1 MQISSSWLTLGASL
15 SLLIPAWTAN
25 AQEFTTPLN
34 PLKVVSV
41 ESDTKQSDTKQSD
54 LSKNNSKSAL
64 NQNIEI
70 EITKAK
76 PEVKPQS
83 VKPAT
88 VFKIATAATATFTA
102 IPIAPSVASL
112 RVASQPKI
120 NASPKDTQ
128 QNLAK
133 ETPVSIEIKPL
144 DKSSSSVSAPVS
156 SPTSSQITTQ
166 PQIVS
171 STTEPA
177 RVIPSAVSANSGKLD
192 PAQTLVVPTT
202 LSQVKL
208 DITKPITLNEVVEL
222 VEKSSPDWIQAKIA
236 VDRARAVLDEAQA
249 GRAATVS
256 SSAQYTFTDSASGRL
271 SNINNNLSNN
281 TRSQSLSGTVG
292 VNYNIFDSGVND
304 STIRSA
310 ENNLRIAEASLNQA
324 RQTIRLSIV
333 TAYYNLQNT
342 DETIKIR
349 LKAVENAEKSLKDT
363 KARER
368 AGVGTKFD
376 VLQSDVSLANAKQEL
391 FNAEAAQL
399 IARRELS
406 RQINYPPT
414 VEITAADK
422 VAPVTAWKLS
432 REETILLAL
441 RNRAELDIRKLE
453 REVARDRATT
463 ALARLGPQVSVFANV
478 NAVTDFVGIGS
489 IGTGYQ
495 LGAKLDWSL
504 YDGGKASAQVNQF
517 KADQAT
523 AESNFEKAARQARYD
538 VEEAYINQESRLK
551 QIETATVAVKQAEEA
566 LRLSRLRLDAGVGT
580 QLEVITAES
589 DFTRADVNRVQAI
602 IGYNQSRAS
611 LERAVSGL

>member
-25 AQEFTTPLN
+25 AQEFTTSLQPLS
-34 PLKVVSV
+34 VVS
-41 ESDTKQSDTKQSD
+41 
-54 LSKNNSKSAL
+54 
-64 NQNIEI
+64 IEI
-70 EITKAK
+70 ARAK
-76 PEVKPQS
+76 PEAD
-83 VKPAT
+83 KPAT
-88 VFKIATAATATFTA
+88 VFPATVFPVATRATATFTA
-102 IPIAPSVASL
+102 IPIAPSVPSL
-112 RVASQPKI
+112 VSTSLVSTSTVSTFTLSTSTTTTESEPKSNI
-120 NASPKDTQ
+120 PQVIAAPSIPSPQ
-128 QNLAK
+128 
-133 ETPVSIEIKPL
+133 
-144 DKSSSSVSAPVS
+144 
-156 SPTSSQITTQ
+156 TSSQ

-177 RVIPSAVSANSGKLD
+177 RVIPSASAATSGKLD

-202 LSQVKL
+202 PSQVKL
-208 DITKPITLNEVVEL
+208 ENTKSITLNEVVEL
-222 VEKSSPDWIQAKIA
+222 VERSSPDWIQAKIA
-236 VDRARAVLDEAQA
+236 VDRARAVLEEAQA
-249 GRAATVS
+249 GRSATVS
-256 SSAQYTFTDSASGRL
+256 SSAQYTFTDSAQARL
-271 SNINNNLSNN
+271 SNINNNSSNN
-281 TRSQSLSGTVG
+281 TKNQLLSGTVG

-304 STIRSA
+304 STIRTA
-310 ENNLRIAEASLNQA
+310 ENNLRIAEANLNQA
-324 RQTIRLSIV
+324 RQTIRLSIA

-414 VEITAADK
+414 VEITAKDEVVP
-422 VAPVTAWKLS
+422 VAPWQLS

-463 ALARLGPQVSVFANV
+463 ALARLGPQVSVFANL
-478 NAVTDFVGIGS
+478 NAVTDFAGIGS

-495 LGAKLDWSL
+495 LGTRLEWNL
-504 YDGGKASAQVNQF
+504 YDGGRAAAQVNQF
-517 KADQAT
+517 KADQST
-523 AESNFEKAARQARYD
+523 AESNFEKTARQARYD

-551 QIETATVAVKQAEEA
+551 QIETATGAVKQAEEA